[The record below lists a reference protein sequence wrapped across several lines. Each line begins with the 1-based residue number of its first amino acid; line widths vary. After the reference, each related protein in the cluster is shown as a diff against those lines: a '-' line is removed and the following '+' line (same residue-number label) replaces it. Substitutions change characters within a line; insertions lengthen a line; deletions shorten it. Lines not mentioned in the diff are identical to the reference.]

1 MGEIMLD
8 KNFIAMSKYLSLAAI
23 GRCGEIPD
31 EIDITSV
38 LRYAGEQAVIPL
50 VVSGIV
56 TEGKY
61 ATDPIVLKAQE
72 LVLQMLAKNIQNG
85 FVIKSIFEDY
95 KKENIDYAVL
105 KGESIAALYKEPDLR
120 ISSDVDLLVSPKHE
134 KKALKILE
142 KYGYYYNKRSKW
154 SNETVAKHDKY
165 KLIEVHCELFDES
178 RNDIM
183 FNHINKS
190 PDKFERLNTENYGVI
205 NVLSPD
211 DGLMFVFLHFVKH
224 FLSAGAG
231 MRQLMDVIVYSM
243 KHLND
248 IDWNKFYSDIKQ
260 LKYYNLFA
268 GIITVSLKIFEI
280 SEAKLPDVEI
290 KEDVAIK
297 ILKDIQNSGI
307 FGYNEQELRL
317 FKQAYEKKRFS
328 TFMSGEYSNYAKR
341 FKRSKMK
348 LIFPEISIMKKKYKY
363 VEKYPVL
370 VVFAWA
376 SRIIKAALN
385 IVLRRK
391 NIEEYNINQQFVE
404 NEKIAD
410 RMKLMQELGLL

>member
-23 GRCGEIPD
+23 GRCGEMPD

-38 LRYAGEQAVIPL
+38 VKFAAQQAVIPL
-50 VVSGIV
+50 VAAGIQK
-56 TEGKY
+56 EGKY
-61 ATDPIVLKAQE
+61 ISEHVFLKTQE
-72 LVLQMLAKNIQNG
+72 IVLQMLAKNIQNG

-190 PDKFERLNTENYGVI
+190 PDKFEKLNTENYGVI

-297 ILKDIQNSGI
+297 ILKDIQNKI
-307 FGYNEQELRL
+307 H
-317 FKQAYEKKRFS
+317 
-328 TFMSGEYSNYAKR
+328 
-341 FKRSKMK
+341 
-348 LIFPEISIMKKKYKY
+348 
-363 VEKYPVL
+363 
-370 VVFAWA
+370 
-376 SRIIKAALN
+376 IIAT
-385 IVLRRK
+385 I
-391 NIEEYNINQQFVE
+391 
-404 NEKIAD
+404 
-410 RMKLMQELGLL
+410 